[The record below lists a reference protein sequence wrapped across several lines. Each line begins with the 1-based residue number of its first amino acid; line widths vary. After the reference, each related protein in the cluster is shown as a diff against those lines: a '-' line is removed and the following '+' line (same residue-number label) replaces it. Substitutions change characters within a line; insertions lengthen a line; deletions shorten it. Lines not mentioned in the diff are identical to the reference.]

1 MTTVRQCV
9 LRAAALPILLA
20 ACAPRVYH
28 REAQRPVSAGAEAYA
43 CAMREARRLGYELR
57 SPLPGEGF
65 SAARARPRPA
75 DARYPVYDYLVV
87 EILDDEGPAPV
98 LRVGAVTLAGGDG
111 GVRPHFRAPLPRT
124 EADRDVLLDACAAT
138 VEPAA

>member
-1 MTTVRQCV
+1 MTTIHPGAW
-9 LRAAALPILLA
+9 RAAALPILLA

-28 REAQRPVSAGAEAYA
+28 REAQRPVSAGAEAYT
-43 CAMREARRLGYELR
+43 CATREARRLGYELR

-65 SAARARPRPA
+65 SAARARPQPA

-87 EILDDEGPAPV
+87 EILDDEGPVPV

-124 EADRDVLLDACAAT
+124 EADRDAVLNACA
-138 VEPAA
+138 PASDPAP